1 MRILGFA
8 PLNDHFSSVFPKK
21 LFNYSFCEKFQPS
34 NFEIEMTF
42 EIRKIQRLKNNRLI
56 LDLKPFR
63 S

>member
-21 LFNYSFCEKFQPS
+21 LFNYSFCETFQPS

-42 EIRKIQRLKNNRLI
+42 EIRKI
-56 LDLKPFR
+56 
-63 S
+63 